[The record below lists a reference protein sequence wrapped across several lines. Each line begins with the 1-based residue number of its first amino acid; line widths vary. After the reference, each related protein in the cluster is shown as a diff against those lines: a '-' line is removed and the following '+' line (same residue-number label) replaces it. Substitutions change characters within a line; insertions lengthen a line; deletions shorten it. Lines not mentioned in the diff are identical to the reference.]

1 MWNKTHK
8 YARIILGV
16 ILFGIISILSSV
28 QPVSAT
34 RIPKSQLEKAAVF
47 ESIYTGYVNGAPTQG
62 GVVTKNYYVF
72 SDCKGR
78 SAKSCTNGYVKV
90 YNRNNCS
97 MAKKIKTKVRNIK
110 GVYYG
115 WGKKNVTFIGYGG
128 GMTGCLTLSN
138 LSFRNDGKNC
148 TKPPTLNYVR
158 GGTSQGAATSYNGYK
173 YKVAGYGDNGYS
185 YLKVSGKGKTKEY
198 EISNKDIK
206 SRTGLK
212 PKYGFEPQGVSVDGD
227 TGDVYIS
234 YAYRAKGGH
243 RMILF
248 LRIKSSYFKSFTGKS
263 GSSSY
268 PVCKNSKQTSGSSSS
283 SSSSNSGS
291 IYSPTSYD
299 PDNITIRDET
309 YKPGVAQSTYDGTV
323 ETNFFGTIKDEDGCG
338 VYTTLSFILDIL
350 SVGIGITAVI
360 GIAIAGST
368 YLSSKGDVAKTT
380 KAKRRIYEIVLGL
393 IAYAVI
399 YALLTF
405 LTPEFNPELKVCKAL
420 TPEEVAQIKA
430 ENEARIKEAEEK
442 QKAEE
447 AGRTTK
453 GSIDLPTDSGSVST
467 NIKGADLAGATAVGK
482 KMLQAA
488 EETAQYMAKNKFIYF
503 QYDPSNGY
511 YNKNIKK
518 GYGPYKGEALTWDLA
533 KKGRYSH
540 CSSFVTLV
548 EKKAGF
554 LPDTRGY
561 HSYILKGSI
570 RFKNN
575 NTKNKLLKNFKI
587 VHGNGAKLSTLV
599 NNKKIAPGDVFGYPG
614 MTHTMI
620 FAGKVDGKYWIYE
633 VNAGNNKV
641 LKYSG
646 GLHKKISGSKK
657 IGDILHAR

>member
-1 MWNKTHK
+1 MSVKRMVQNKKFPKLRSKTF
-8 YARIILGV
+8 ILLGV
-16 ILFGIISILSSV
+16 LFLSLLSIVSFSQPTNAYPKIKKSQIKLVADFTLQYKANAGGTITKDYYVFPDTKGIHGGKGSLLKAVSRSSCKQTSRVKLSTSYLSGIYHKWGTNKVALIAMGKQNGCYSVSGGKLKKSSGCSTPPGRTLIYQGTGQGNTATMGGHVFKVAGFTGGIIGVWTSSGKRV
-28 QPVSAT
+28 AT
-34 RIPKSQLEKAAVF
+34 YQIPKSV
-47 ESIYTGYVNGAPTQG
+47 VNAEPE
-62 GVVTKNYYVF
+62 
-72 SDCKGR
+72 
-78 SAKSCTNGYVKV
+78 
-90 YNRNNCS
+90 
-97 MAKKIKTKVRNIK
+97 NIA
-110 GVYYG
+110 
-115 WGKKNVTFIGYGG
+115 F
-128 GMTGCLTLSN
+128 
-138 LSFRNDGKNC
+138 
-148 TKPPTLNYVR
+148 
-158 GGTSQGAATSYNGYK
+158 
-173 YKVAGYGDNGYS
+173 
-185 YLKVSGKGKTKEY
+185 
-198 EISNKDIK
+198 
-206 SRTGLK
+206 
-212 PKYGFEPQGVSVDGD
+212 DGD
-227 TGDVYIS
+227 TGEAYIN
-234 YAYRAKGGH
+234 YAKKKNGKRHSMWYK
-243 RMILF
+243 LN
-248 LRIKSSYFKSFTGKS
+248 SSVLSKYTGKKGTS
-263 GSSSY
+263 N
-268 PVCKNSKQTSGSSSS
+268 PTICKNNTSSGTT
-283 SSSSNSGS
+283 SSSNSGS

-548 EKKAGF
+548 EKKAGL

-587 VHGNGAKLSTLV
+587 VHGNSAKLSTLV

-657 IGDILHAR
+657 VGDILHAR